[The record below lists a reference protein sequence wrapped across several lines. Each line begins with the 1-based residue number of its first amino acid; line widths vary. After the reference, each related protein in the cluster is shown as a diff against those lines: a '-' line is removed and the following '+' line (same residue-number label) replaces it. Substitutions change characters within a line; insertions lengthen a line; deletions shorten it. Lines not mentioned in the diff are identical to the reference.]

1 MSYLTNMKPAAVFM
15 AAIIMTMTAR
25 ASVRPAAVPGAED
38 SIYTLTGKIDGMNT
52 GWVFLLHIVSKEAK
66 LDSVKVDKQ
75 GRFSFTG
82 KISAPEFCGFAI
94 RGTSGMREFHIY
106 FFLQSGHTTV
116 NGAKAS
122 MGDAVVEGGPVQ
134 AEFRQYEAAEKAAVR
149 WDLYEAAHK
158 TAKTK
163 NDKQQL
169 DSLDK
174 ASDLLIR
181 ADQEFAARYVSDHP
195 NSYVSLYE
203 LNVTYSYNPD
213 VDELQGLLA
222 KLDPSVRETYFGQQL
237 KEAVEAGLRT
247 AVGREAP
254 AFTQADTLGKP
265 IALAS
270 FRGRYV
276 LVDFWAS
283 WCGPCR
289 AENPAVVKAYQQFH
303 DKGFD
308 IVGVSLDD
316 KKDKW
321 LEAIRKDG
329 LAWQHVSDLKGWENS
344 VAEMYGVKG
353 IPMNYLLDKDGK
365 IIAKA
370 LRGEELEQKLAEL
383 VH

>member
-1 MSYLTNMKPAAVFM
+1 MRPAAVFM
-15 AAIIMTMTAR
+15 AVILTTMTAR
-25 ASVRPAAVPGAED
+25 GAVSPAAIAGAED
-38 SIYTLTGKIDGMNT
+38 STYTLTGKIEGMNT
-52 GWVFLLHIVSKEAK
+52 GWVFLLHIQSTKGI
-66 LDSVKVDKQ
+66 LDSVKSDKQ

-82 KISAPEFCGFAI
+82 KITTPELCGFAI
-94 RGTSGMREFHIY
+94 YGTSGSREFRTY
-106 FFLQSGHTTV
+106 LFLQRGHTTV
-116 NGAKAS
+116 NGAKQS
-122 MGDAVVEGGPVQ
+122 MGNAVVEGGAVQ
-134 AEFRQYEAAEKAAVR
+134 TEFLQYQAAEKTAVR
-149 WDLYEAAHK
+149 WDLYRDAYKAAK
-158 TAKTK
+158 AK
-163 NDKQQL
+163 NDKRQL

-174 ASDLLIR
+174 ASDLLEK
-181 ADQEFAARYVSDHP
+181 ADKEFAARYAASHP
-195 NSYVSLYE
+195 DSYVSLYE
-203 LNVTYSYNPD
+203 LNVNYSYNPD
-213 VDELQGLLA
+213 VDELQGLLS
-222 KLDPSVRETYFGQQL
+222 KLNPTVRDTYFGQQL

-247 AVGREAP
+247 SIGREAP
-254 AFTQADTLGKP
+254 AFTQADTLGK
-265 IALAS
+265 LVTLSS

-308 IVGVSLDD
+308 IVGVSLDE

-321 LEAIRKDG
+321 LEAIKKDG

-344 VAEMYGVKG
+344 VAEIYGVKG

-365 IIAKA
+365 IIAKG